1 MKIEEDT
8 HYIRSRDNLY
18 SRSNTQI
25 NLNRASENFHSIP
38 SALLYEGA
46 RLGIGGAVWWF
57 EVKHLALDCYSY
69 TRDRSNYCARISMKL
84 LES

>member
-25 NLNRASENFHSIP
+25 NLDRASENFHSIP

-46 RLGIGGAVWWF
+46 RIGIGGAVW
-57 EVKHLALDCYSY
+57 
-69 TRDRSNYCARISMKL
+69 
-84 LES
+84 